1 MVVHSGEGSMIRTL
15 TFIVALTVAAPAG
28 AQDFDDTVYYRV
40 SGVAADDSLNVRLS
54 PDGSSEILGQLA
66 HDAGPVEVV
75 QARDGWAMVTVE
87 DQAGWVA
94 MRYLER
100 VDVGRHDVSDL
111 PVGLQCGGTE
121 PFWNVSVTDEAVE
134 FSALG
139 AMPEDQSFDV
149 EHIARAHS
157 IGFPAWFDLSDGASA
172 WFEPRMCSDG
182 MSEIAHGWTAHIVI
196 EAETGPYLYSGCC
209 RLPMD

>member
-1 MVVHSGEGSMIRTL
+1 MIRIITIL
-15 TFIVALTVAAPAG
+15 AALALAAPVF
-28 AQDFDDTVYYRV
+28 AQDFDDTIYYRV
-40 SGVAADDSLNVRLS
+40 SGVAQDDSLNVRIL
-54 PDGSSEILGQLA
+54 PDPTSEILGQLA

-75 QARDGWAMVTVE
+75 MARDGWAHVTIE
-87 DQAGWVA
+87 DQAGWVS
-94 MRYLER
+94 MRFLER
-100 VDVGRHDVSDL
+100 VEVGRHNASGL

-121 PFWNVSVTDEAVE
+121 PFWHLSITDDAVA

-139 AMPEDQSFDV
+139 AMPEDQSFGI
-149 EHIARAHS
+149 EHVARAHS

-196 EAETGPYLYSGCC
+196 EAEAGPYLYSGCC
-209 RLPMD
+209 RRPMD